1 MCTGFEMAVIGL
13 SAAGVAAQSVAASQ
27 ASAAQKSAYEYQAA
41 VSRNNQK
48 IAEWQA
54 QNEIEK
60 GQEAEVEQ
68 RRKIAALKGSQRAGL
83 AAKGLD
89 ISTGSAL
96 NILTD
101 TDYLGE
107 LDVLNIR
114 SNAERAAWAARVQG
128 SNEAA
133 NATLLSM
140 RAEAENPLLAGAGTF
155 LSGAGSVADR
165 WYTYNKPSAT
175 TTKSI
180 GGN

>member
-1 MCTGFEMAVIGL
+1 MCEPTTLAIASLVMTG
-13 SAAGVAAQSVAASQ
+13 AGVATQAQAAANASQ
-27 ASAAQKSAYEYQAA
+27 AQKNAYEYQAA

-54 QNEIEK
+54 QNAIAQ
-60 GQEAEVEQ
+60 GQEAEIDQ
-68 RRKIAALKGSQRAGL
+68 RRKMAALKGSQRAGL

-89 ISTGSAL
+89 ISSGSAL

-107 LDVLNIR
+107 MDVLNIR
-114 SNAERAAWAARVQG
+114 SNAERQAWAQRVQG

-140 RAEAENPLLAGAGTF
+140 RADAENPLMAGAGT
-155 LSGAGSVADR
+155 LLTGAGSVADR
-165 WYTYNKPSAT
+165 WYTYNRPTAST
-175 TTKSI
+175 RTS
-180 GGN
+180 

>member
-1 MCTGFEMAVIGL
+1 MCTGFEMAMVGL
-13 SAAGVAAQSVAASQ
+13 AAGGAVMQASAAAQ
-27 ASAAQKSAYEYQAA
+27 ASAAQKQAYEYQAA

-54 QNEIEK
+54 QNEIAK
-60 GQEAEVEQ
+60 GEEAQVEQ

-107 LDVLNIR
+107 LDVQNIK
-114 SNAERAAWAARVQG
+114 SNAERNAWAARVQG

-133 NATLLSM
+133 NAQLLSM
-140 RAEAENPLLAGAGTF
+140 RAEAENPLLT
-155 LSGAGSVADR
+155 GAGSLLTGAGAVADR
-165 WYTYNKPSAT
+165 WYYYNKPTSKT
-175 TTKSI
+175 S
-180 GGN
+180 

>member
-1 MCTGFEMAVIGL
+1 MCGPATMAIASLAMTAAGTVVQT
-13 SAAGVAAQSVAASQ
+13 SAAMQ
-27 ASAAQKSAYEYQAA
+27 ASKAQKQAYEYQAA

-54 QNEIEK
+54 QNEIAK
-60 GQEAEVEQ
+60 GQEAEIEQ

-107 LDVLNIR
+107 LDVANIR

-133 NATLLSM
+133 NAELLTM
-140 RAEAENPLLAGAGTF
+140 RAEAENPLMTGAGTF

-165 WYTYNKPSAT
+165 WYTYNRPTAT
-175 TTKSI
+175 TKPLWS
-180 GGN
+180 

>member
-1 MCTGFEMAVIGL
+1 MCEPATMALAMTAAGTVVQT
-13 SAAGVAAQSVAASQ
+13 SAAMSASK
-27 ASAAQKSAYEYQAA
+27 AQKQAYEYQAA

-54 QNEIEK
+54 QNEIAK
-60 GQEAEVEQ
+60 GQEAEIEQ
-68 RRKIAALKGSQRAGL
+68 RRRISALKGSQRAGL

-107 LDVLNIR
+107 LDVANIR

-133 NATLLSM
+133 NAELLTM
-140 RAEAENPLLAGAGTF
+140 RAEAENPLMAGAGTF
-155 LSGAGSVADR
+155 LSGAGSVAER
-165 WYTYNKPSAT
+165 WYTYNRPT
-175 TTKSI
+175 VTTKTS
-180 GGN
+180 